1 MLAAMLR
8 PCILAAL
15 LAVPTVAQTTA
26 EAVLARLSTGEKA
39 AQLMMCWSLSRTDD
53 AYPRLHEL
61 RAWIEEPGIGGV
73 ILSLGETAD
82 AVDLIADLQAR
93 SAIPLV
99 VAGDFENGVGFRL
112 DGATDLGPQ
121 MLLGATR
128 SARLARLAGEVTGRE
143 TRALGGHWDFAPVL
157 DVNINPQNPIIQIR
171 SFGADPDLVA
181 RLGVAWTQGIQQT
194 GVLATGKH
202 FPGHGDVSTD
212 SHHEL
217 PVVPASRER
226 LDAVELVPFRAA
238 IAAGIGS
245 IMTGH
250 LSVGGLGVDPATPAT
265 LSPEI
270 LTGLLR
276 KELGYDG
283 LVVTDALDMGGLK
296 SVTTVEAAILALI
309 AGADLLLMPPDPV
322 ATRDAVVEAVA
333 SGRVPASR
341 LDEACLRVLQLKE
354 RMGLLTGGGRIEP
367 DWRQTIGSP
376 AHEEVA
382 AEIARRGITL
392 LCDPHGVVPVAAGA
406 PITVVTVRA
415 AKDGADAGR
424 LFAAELAELG
434 SAVHVVHVDPD
445 DDLGAVTVAES
456 ALRDAAARGEAR
468 VLALAHGRMGRV
480 PPAFEPLAR
489 ALDAQP
495 GGVAVVMGNPFAPRF
510 AFEKSAV
517 LATFGLLPRL
527 ERAAARAVLGK
538 APVTGKSP
546 VDVPGLA
553 AFGDGLTLLPAA
565 TDLVDADPVEEDLAP
580 DLAARL
586 RARLEAAVAE
596 RAFPGAVAVV
606 ARRGRV
612 VAEVA
617 VGRATYGEDAAPVT
631 VASSFD
637 LASLTK
643 VCATT
648 PAVLRLIDQG
658 RLTLDARVQQILPG
672 FAGTDRAAV
681 TVRHLLTHTAGLPPF
696 LRFFETLDGRD
707 AIVEAA
713 LQVPLQTEPGTAYR
727 YSDIGMILLMAIVEE
742 VTRESF
748 DTFVAREVFAPL
760 GMESARFV
768 RRGETLTGAI
778 PTEEDSWRGRLVRG
792 EVHDENAFAMGGVS
806 GHAGLFANA
815 RDVTRLA
822 QAFLGGGRGLA
833 RPHLVRQFTT
843 RQEVVPGSSRALG
856 WDTFESGG
864 SGGSKLAP
872 TAFGHTGFT
881 GTSVWCDP
889 TRDLSIVLLTNR
901 VHPTRDNKGHIAV
914 RRDVADLVIDLLDG

>member
-1 MLAAMLR
+1 MLR
-8 PCILAAL
+8 PLLAAAL
-15 LAVPTVAQTTA
+15 LATPTLAQTTA
-26 EAVLARLSTGEKA
+26 QAVLARLTTAEKA

-53 AYPRLHEL
+53 DYPRLHEL
-61 RAWIEEPGIGGV
+61 REWIEEPGIGGV

-143 TRALGGHWDFAPVL
+143 TRAIGAHWDFAPVL
-157 DVNINPQNPIIQIR
+157 DVNINPLNPIIQIR
-171 SFGADPDLVA
+171 SFGADPQLVA
-181 RLGVAWTQGIQQT
+181 RLGVAWTKGIQST

-226 LDAVELVPFRAA
+226 LEQVELVPFRAA

-245 IMTGH
+245 MMTGH

-283 LVVTDALDMGGLK
+283 LVVTDALDMGGLQ
-296 SVTTVEAAILALI
+296 SVTPVEAAVRALI

-322 ATRDAVVEAVA
+322 ATRDAVVAAVA
-333 SGRVPASR
+333 DGRVPASR

-354 RMGLLTGGGRIEP
+354 EMGLLTGGGGIEP
-367 DWRQTIGSP
+367 DWRAEVGR
-376 AHEEVA
+376 AEHEAVGE
-382 AEIARRGITL
+382 EIARRGITL
-392 LCDPHGVVPVAAGA
+392 LRDARGAVPLPATST
-406 PITVVTVRA
+406 ITLVTARA

-424 LFAAELAELG
+424 ELAAELALHG
-434 SAVHVVHVDPD
+434 ASVQVHHVAADAD
-445 DDLGAVTVAES
+445 
-456 ALRDAAARGEAR
+456 DAAIAAAIAALEGAGARGEPR
-468 VLALAHGRMGRV
+468 ILALTHGRLGRV
-480 PPAFEPLAR
+480 PATFEPLAR
-489 ALDAQP
+489 ALESTP
-495 GGVAVVMGNPFAPRF
+495 GGIAILLGNPFAPRF
-510 AFEKSAV
+510 AFRESAV
-517 LATFGLLPRL
+517 IATYGLLPRL
-527 ERAAARAVLGK
+527 ERAAARAVVGR
-538 APVTGKSP
+538 APITGRSP
-546 VDVPGLA
+546 VDIPDLA
-553 AFGDGLTLLPAA
+553 VFGDGISVLPAG
-565 TDLVDADPVEEDLAP
+565 TDLGSASPVEEDCAP
-580 DLAARL
+580 DLPARI
-586 RARLEAAVAE
+586 RARLEAGVAE
-596 RAFPGAVAVV
+596 GAFPGAVAVV
-606 ARRGRV
+606 ARRGRII
-612 VAEVA
+612 AEVA
-617 VGRATYGEDAAPVT
+617 VGRATYGEDAAPVQLD
-631 VASSFD
+631 SRFD

-648 PAVLRLIDQG
+648 PAVLRLVDQG
-658 RLTLDARVQQILPG
+658 RLQLDTRVRDVLPG
-672 FAGTDRAAV
+672 FAGSDREAIE
-681 TVRHLLTHTAGLPPF
+681 VRHLLTHTAGLPPF
-696 LRFFETLDGRD
+696 VRFFETLDGRD
-707 AIVEAA
+707 AIVDAC
-713 LQVPLQTEPGTAYR
+713 LRVPLQSSPGSTYR
-727 YSDIGMILLMAIVEE
+727 YSDIGMILLMAVVEKIAGE
-742 VTRESF
+742 PF
-748 DTFVAREVFAPL
+748 DAFVAREVFAPL
-760 GMESARFV
+760 GMASARFV
-768 RRGETLTGAI
+768 RRGESLAGAM
-778 PTEEDSWRGRLVRG
+778 PTEKDDWRGRVVRG
-792 EVHDENAFAMGGVS
+792 EVHDENAYAMGGVS
-806 GHAGLFANA
+806 GHAGLFADA

-833 RPHLVRQFTT
+833 RPDLVRRFVT
-843 RQEVVPGSSRALG
+843 RQELVPGSSRALG

-864 SGGSKLAP
+864 SCGTRLAP
-872 TAFGHTGFT
+872 TSFGHTGFT

-914 RRDVADLVIDLLDG
+914 RRELADLVAELIDG